1 MEKLIMLGTGNA
13 GVKKC
18 YNTCFALK
26 NKNEYLLVDA
36 GGGNGILKQLDLAKI
51 DLKKIKYMIVTH
63 SHSDHVLG
71 VVWIFRM
78 IATMIKNDQYDG
90 NFQIYCHDELVDT
103 IKTII
108 KLTLQEKLYNLIGK
122 RIFINEVKDGQSLMI
137 LDHIITFFDTNFN
150 LIEEKI

>member
-1 MEKLIMLGTGNA
+1 
-13 GVKKC
+13 
-18 YNTCFALK
+18 
-26 NKNEYLLVDA
+26 
-36 GGGNGILKQLDLAKI
+36 
-51 DLKKIKYMIVTH
+51 
-63 SHSDHVLG
+63 
-71 VVWIFRM
+71 M

-137 LDHIITFFDTNFN
+137 FRSYNNIF
-150 LIEEKI
+150 